1 LKKLLPLKETGIFYK
16 KLANQTGSVFGT
28 KRKIRKP
35 TVLVSQFPGIGYF
48 LYLCGFITTMENP
61 KNRLEVCLTPAI
73 YPKHA
78 DDNNIVVIV
87 DVLRATSSIC
97 AAIHNG
103 VKNLIPV
110 ATVDEARA
118 MKQQGYLVASERD
131 GYVLDFADF
140 GNSPF
145 NFVPEIVSGKD
156 IVYSTTNGTR
166 CIHLASHSK
175 AVVIGAFLNITV
187 LSDWLI
193 QQNAPVLIFCASW
206 KDRFSLED
214 TVCAGAL
221 AERLLNSGKFET
233 ICDAVTASI
242 DLWNMAKPDL
252 TGYIQK
258 AAQKTRLASKGLDDC
273 IEYCLT
279 NDLCPVIPAFQD
291 EKLVDILKT
300 ENQQPR

>member
-1 LKKLLPLKETGIFYK
+1 
-16 KLANQTGSVFGT
+16 
-28 KRKIRKP
+28 
-35 TVLVSQFPGIGYF
+35 
-48 LYLCGFITTMENP
+48 MEKT
-61 KNRLEVCLTPAI
+61 KNRLEVCLSPAI
-73 YPKHA
+73 YHKHA
-78 DDNNIVVIV
+78 DDENIVVIV

-110 ATVDEARA
+110 ATVEEARA
-118 MKQQGYLVASERD
+118 MKQQGYMVASERD

-145 NFVPEIVSGKD
+145 NFTPEIVHGKD

-166 CIHLASHSK
+166 CIHMAAHSR
-175 AVVIGAFLNITV
+175 AVVIGSFLNLSV
-187 LSDWLI
+187 LADWLI
-193 QQNAPVLIFCASW
+193 LQNAPVLIFCASW

-221 AERLLNSGKFET
+221 AGRLLDSGKFET

-242 DLWNMAKPDL
+242 DLWNLAKPDL
-252 TGYIQK
+252 FGYIRK
-258 AAQKTRLASKGLDDC
+258 AAQKSRLASKGLDDC

-279 NDLCPVIPAFQD
+279 SDLCPVIPAFQN

-300 ENQQPR
+300 GN

>member
-1 LKKLLPLKETGIFYK
+1 MGKLL
-16 KLANQTGSVFGT
+16 
-28 KRKIRKP
+28 
-35 TVLVSQFPGIGYF
+35 LVGYF
-48 LYLCGFITTMENP
+48 QYLCVFYIEMEKT

-78 DDNNIVVIV
+78 DDNNIVVII
-87 DVLRATSSIC
+87 DVLRATSTIC

-110 ATVDEARA
+110 ATVEEARA
-118 MKQQGYLVASERD
+118 MKQQGYMVASERD

-145 NFVPEIVSGKD
+145 NFTHEIVDGKD

-166 CIHLASHSK
+166 CIHMASHSK
-175 AVVIGAFLNITV
+175 AVVIGSFLNISV
-187 LSDWLI
+187 LADWLI

-221 AERLLNSGKFET
+221 AERLLDSGKFET
-233 ICDAVTASI
+233 ICDAVTAAI
-242 DLWNMAKPDL
+242 DLWNLAKPDL
-252 TGYIQK
+252 FGYIQK
-258 AAQKTRLASKGLDDC
+258 AAQKSRLAFKGLDDC
-273 IEYCLT
+273 IGFCLT
-279 NDLCPVIPAFQD
+279 DDLCPVVPVFQD
-291 EKLVDILKT
+291 EKLIDISKA
-300 ENQQPR
+300 